1 MIYVTYTLLHKHAQT
16 ISRHSG
22 NRWGAAVTGG
32 GVNCQSRQL
41 FWLAGQVGFDE
52 GKLKTKGPL
61 SSENSLRAPQ
71 EGRRAAQEK
80 ELGRRRGTRTDVHN
94 LFPIRVRILFAA
106 HRVLNNGGAKRR
118 QMGQTPMITQM
129 PLGTSRK
136 KIRQSRL
143 YLQAVGRWAFR
154 RSGAHAF
161 SCRALLSR
169 HIKTQDEVEKDRL
182 LTFKKL
188 PPCLTRICPPVF
200 QWGCSVSFF
209 FSLFDIQ
216 PQYLL
221 SFFIA
226 KQRPGEPCLRKG
238 DKEQY
243 ETQIHIQ
250 IIQSLW
256 RVKLVI
262 TFPSKCRFDVATPLD

>member
-1 MIYVTYTLLHKHAQT
+1 MW
-16 ISRHSG
+16 SRGDRRGGELSV
-22 NRWGAAVTGG
+22 AAAFLTG
-32 GVNCQSRQL
+32 R
-41 FWLAGQVGFDE
+41 VGFDE

-71 EGRRAAQEK
+71 EGRWAAQEK
-80 ELGRRRGTRTDVHN
+80 ELGRRWGTRTDVHN
-94 LFPIRVRILFAA
+94 FFPIRARILFAA

-129 PLGTSRK
+129 PLGASRK

-154 RSGAHAF
+154 RRGAHAF
-161 SCRALLSR
+161 SCRALLGR

-200 QWGCSVSFF
+200 QWGCSGF
-209 FSLFDIQ
+209 FSFSFWYSASVF
-216 PQYLL
+216 PLL
-221 SFFIA
+221 FIA
-226 KQRPGEPCLRKG
+226 KQQPGEPCLRKG

-243 ETQIHIQ
+243 ET
-250 IIQSLW
+250 
-256 RVKLVI
+256 
-262 TFPSKCRFDVATPLD
+262 

>member
-1 MIYVTYTLLHKHAQT
+1 MR
-16 ISRHSG
+16 SCSD
-22 NRWGAAVTGG
+22 G
-32 GVNCQSRQL
+32 GVGGELSRQP
-41 FWLAGQVGFDE
+41 FWLAGRVGFDE

-94 LFPIRVRILFAA
+94 LFPIRARILFAA

-118 QMGQTPMITQM
+118 QMGQMPMITQM

-161 SCRALLSR
+161 SCRALLGR

-188 PPCLTRICPPVF
+188 PPCSTRICPPVF
-200 QWGCSVSFF
+200 QWGCSVSFLF
-209 FSLFDIQ
+209 FSFW
-216 PQYLL
+216 YSSL
-221 SFFIA
+221 SISSPFLSPSSS
-226 KQRPGEPCLRKG
+226 QV
-238 DKEQY
+238 
-243 ETQIHIQ
+243 
-250 IIQSLW
+250 SLVW
-256 RVKLVI
+256 EGVTKSNMNHRYI
-262 TFPSKCRFDVATPLD
+262 SK